1 MAAIITNQFRILNS
15 DNLVAGIAS
24 TESNNYYM
32 FIGLPNSNEVS
43 SNWDT
48 STPSPIDNFDQ
59 YNQIWDSII
68 ALKKINSSDI
78 SKVIRKSVWTS
89 GTTYDMYR
97 HDYSANNPAPNSRA
111 TNLYDA
117 NYYVVNSDYR
127 VYICINNG
135 YDGVDFTSGKPSL
148 DEPTFVDLEP
158 RAAGL
163 SGDGYL
169 WKYLYTIKPNDL
181 IKFESTNY
189 IPVPSDW
196 STNTSV
202 ASVRD
207 HTQVSQQIKT
217 ILIED
222 RGEGYTENTYNNI
235 PIKGDGTG
243 ATCSVVVGADQKISS
258 ITVTNGGS
266 GYTYGTVD
274 LESANVNNS
283 SSDKDAEFTVIIPPQ
298 GGHGYNIYRELGA
311 TKTLIYSRLENDDVD
326 PDFITGN
333 QFSRVGIIK
342 NPTFYNS
349 SSLLTKQKASA
360 AYALKLTGLTT
371 STTFSTDS
379 EITQTVGV
387 ASTAVGKVLSW
398 NNNTGVIK
406 YWQERKLFIS
416 TQRDAYDN
424 PISPKYGYKQYEF
437 TSSPQ
442 TGGSVTIFGGSNNLA
457 IQTNFGTSSNPGI
470 STEINNF
477 TYYLGQSFVQG
488 VASPEV
494 QKYSGDIL
502 YVDNRPS
509 VTRSSNQKEDIKI
522 ILQF

>member
-32 FIGLPNSNEVS
+32 FNGLPNSNEVS

-189 IPVPSDW
+189 I
-196 STNTSV
+196 
-202 ASVRD
+202 
-207 HTQVSQQIKT
+207 
-217 ILIED
+217 
-222 RGEGYTENTYNNI
+222 
-235 PIKGDGTG
+235 
-243 ATCSVVVGADQKISS
+243 
-258 ITVTNGGS
+258 
-266 GYTYGTVD
+266 
-274 LESANVNNS
+274 
-283 SSDKDAEFTVIIPPQ
+283 
-298 GGHGYNIYRELGA
+298 
-311 TKTLIYSRLENDDVD
+311 LIYE
-326 PDFITGN
+326 
-333 QFSRVGIIK
+333 
-342 NPTFYNS
+342 Y
-349 SSLLTKQKASA
+349 
-360 AYALKLTGLTT
+360 
-371 STTFSTDS
+371 
-379 EITQTVGV
+379 
-387 ASTAVGKVLSW
+387 
-398 NNNTGVIK
+398 
-406 YWQERKLFIS
+406 
-416 TQRDAYDN
+416 
-424 PISPKYGYKQYEF
+424 
-437 TSSPQ
+437 
-442 TGGSVTIFGGSNNLA
+442 
-457 IQTNFGTSSNPGI
+457 
-470 STEINNF
+470 
-477 TYYLGQSFVQG
+477 
-488 VASPEV
+488 
-494 QKYSGDIL
+494 
-502 YVDNRPS
+502 
-509 VTRSSNQKEDIKI
+509 
-522 ILQF
+522 